1 MGFPLFPQS
10 LRHFRKIPAAKSCLF
25 CLINKLSQTFFKH
38 HKLLFLQIIRI
49 VLADIKAL
57 SRHRPDQIVKL
68 VLFLIFV
75 MAQLPLAVIYGR
87 YVKQR
92 LDDAVC
98 YETWQRRAA

>member
-1 MGFPLFPQS
+1 METAVVTDELPEL
-10 LRHFRKIPAAKSCLF
+10 
-25 CLINKLSQTFFKH
+25 
-38 HKLLFLQIIRI
+38 
-49 VLADIKAL
+49 
-57 SRHRPDQIVKL
+57 IVKL

>member
-1 MGFPLFPQS
+1 MQILMNDFLV
-10 LRHFRKIPAAKSCLF
+10 AV
-25 CLINKLSQTFFKH
+25 LISSDRNREGDMADREIG
-38 HKLLFLQIIRI
+38 LQIGII
-49 VLADIKAL
+49 ASAFISNIMETAVVTDELPEL
-57 SRHRPDQIVKL
+57 IVKL